1 MTLTIQRTSSTSVV
15 FGSYNMLN
23 LYADPSEE
31 PRWRRVYDVIKSM
44 DADVLAIQELIAD
57 DPKPD
62 DPDADDKVTAAG
74 KRLQE
79 LAEATG
85 LQCTLP
91 NGQPALAAGN
101 HRFHVGLL
109 WKKGITPVGG
119 FGAYSGSNTWHSLVK
134 VHLDVGGHIVQHAS
148 YHAPPFGRYR
158 RADEAERVLSIMT
171 RPDRPGKKGDR
182 PPGLIAGDWN
192 GISADRIRRPGAVAG
207 DGSVLDEWVLY
218 DKEPYHGKVEHGDLV
233 YQTRWTFDAN
243 GVARQFADREPGEV
257 LYLGGLRDVA
267 AALNAPW
274 ETTVGHWPD
283 DDPYG
288 ERRIDIVRATHD
300 VVPAL
305 RSYAVLSKPT
315 SDAGPGGADPKEASD
330 HLPILVEYEPSAI
343 VERLPAADS

>member
-44 DADVLAIQELIAD
+44 DADVLAVQELIAD
-57 DPKPD
+57 NPKPD

-74 KRLQE
+74 KRLHE

-218 DKEPYHGKVEHGDLV
+218 DKEPYHGKIEHGDLV
-233 YQTRWTFDAN
+233 YQTRWTFDAT
-243 GVARQFADREPGEV
+243 GVAQQYADREPGEV

-288 ERRIDIVRATHD
+288 ERRIDIVRATED

-315 SDAGPGGADPKEASD
+315 SDTGPGAADPKEASD

-343 VERLPAADS
+343 SDRFQDS